1 MLSTPSKCSK
11 CWKNF
16 KLYISQTFEIWMKKD
31 CLVTILLEFMIKC
44 VWTSLF
50 ISQQYMPE
58 IAVILTLTVK
68 CLFQNPPKSLKAS
81 FPDFLCY
88 RDCFAMALLFRSIF
102 DVHDQQLCLKKVD
115 NPLWVLTEHWYNT
128 TR

>member
-1 MLSTPSKCSK
+1 MVSIINRIK
-11 CWKNF
+11 
-16 KLYISQTFEIWMKKD
+16 KLKFIDAIIISFSWTQKICTL
-31 CLVTILLEFMIKC
+31 CLVFPILQCILHEIIVKC

-88 RDCFAMALLFRSIF
+88 RDCFAMALLFLSIF

-115 NPLWVLTEHWYNT
+115 NLLWVLVLY
-128 TR
+128 

>member
-1 MLSTPSKCSK
+1 MDTKD
-11 CWKNF
+11 
-16 KLYISQTFEIWMKKD
+16 LYLVFPILQYILHEII
-31 CLVTILLEFMIKC
+31 VKC

-88 RDCFAMALLFRSIF
+88 RDCFAMALLFLSIF

-115 NPLWVLTEHWYNT
+115 NLL
-128 TR
+128 